1 MATAKKP
8 APKQDNDKRDIVA
21 IVAAILIHKG
31 APTSAAIE
39 NAKHIVEQ
47 CNELTW
53 YKHRL

>member
-1 MATAKKP
+1 MATTKKP

-31 APTSAAIE
+31 APTSAARE

-47 CNELTW
+47 CNELT
-53 YKHRL
+53 